1 MNSASSPRP
10 QSVTHALFGKWQRM
24 FRSEQDAAPPASAES
39 YRVEAAHAALAQ
51 AMSPSE
57 RVHAIH
63 QAQSAGVPLHEIER
77 QLDWADARAAAGI
90 K

>member
-1 MNSASSPRP
+1 MNSASSQRP
-10 QSVTHALFGKWQRM
+10 QSISHALFSKWQRL
-24 FRSEQDAAPPASAES
+24 FRSEHTSAAPSPEA

-51 AMSPSE
+51 AMSPAE
-57 RVHAIH
+57 RVHAIY

-77 QLDWADARAAAGI
+77 QLDWADARAAAGM

>member
-10 QSVTHALFGKWQRM
+10 QSISHALFGKWQRL
-24 FRSEQDAAPPASAES
+24 FRSEHAASPANES
-39 YRVEAAHAALAQ
+39 YGVEAVHAALAQ
-51 AMSPSE
+51 AMSPAE
-57 RVHAIH
+57 RVHAIY